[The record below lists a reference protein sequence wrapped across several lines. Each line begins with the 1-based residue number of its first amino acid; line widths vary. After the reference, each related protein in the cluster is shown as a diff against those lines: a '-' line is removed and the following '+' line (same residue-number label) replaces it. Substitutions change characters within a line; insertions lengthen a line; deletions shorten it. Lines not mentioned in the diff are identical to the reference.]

1 MEKHKLAW
9 IGLGRMGVPM
19 ARNLLPAAAVLKIF
33 NRNAS
38 RMETLLRDGA
48 VAARSPR
55 EAAEGS
61 DIVFTMVAD
70 DAALESVT
78 LGPDGALGAMKP
90 GSILI
95 DMSTVS
101 PEISQKIAAAAQD
114 KEVLYLCAPVSG
126 SVAMAEGA
134 KLTVLVSGPA
144 PAIEK
149 CAPLFGLMAAKQFV
163 VGGGGEAR
171 VLKLSL
177 NLMIG
182 ASAAM
187 LGEALTLSEK
197 AGLDWDVLLEVVAN
211 SAVASPF
218 VHYKTGQLKSRDFSP
233 MFMAHQM
240 AKDFGLI
247 AKAASDMG
255 VSLPMADK
263 VSRYWREMVRRG
275 LGDLD
280 FIACLKIVEQDS
292 GLG

>member
-1 MEKHKLAW
+1 MEKQRLAW

-19 ARNLLPAAAVLKIF
+19 ARNLLPAAAPLKIF

-38 RMETLLRDGA
+38 RMNALAQAGA
-48 VAARSPR
+48 TPAASPR
-55 EAAEGS
+55 EAAEAS

-70 DAALESVT
+70 DAALENVT
-78 LGPDGALGAMKP
+78 LGDDGALGAMKP
-90 GSILI
+90 GSVLI

-101 PEISQKIAAAAQD
+101 PEISQKIATAAAA
-114 KEVLYLCAPVSG
+114 KHVAYLCAPVSG
-126 SVAMAEGA
+126 SVAMAESA
-134 KLTVLVSGPA
+134 KLTVLVSGPKD
-144 PAIEK
+144 AIDRG
-149 CAPLFGLMAAKQFV
+149 APLFGLLAAKQFA
-163 VGGGGEAR
+163 VGGHGEAR

-197 AGLDWDVLLEVVAN
+197 AGLDWNVLLEVVAN
-211 SAVASPF
+211 SAIASPF
-218 VHYKTGQLKSRDFSP
+218 VQYKAGQLKSRDFSP
-233 MFMAHQM
+233 MFMASQM

-247 AKAASDMG
+247 AKAATEMG
-255 VSLPMADK
+255 VALPMADK
-263 VSRYWREMVRRG
+263 VARYWREMERRG

-292 GLG
+292 GID